1 MRERELST
9 VLLVKAVEEA
19 DREGTLLPAADRAAA
34 TRDAARARSETGHT
48 AGPDGPTGPLSSP
61 AQRLLVARAQLLR
74 ARLTARVPV
83 VDALLAL
90 LGGPWWVTTL
100 LLGLGLVAGLT
111 LSALD
116 GTRRINVLAFPLLG
130 LVGWSLLVYLSALVR
145 RVRAFARRASGPPA
159 IARILAERALA
170 RVRRLI
176 ARSAA
181 FNAPLAAALGRFAGE
196 WQEAAGPSLV
206 ARASRLLHV
215 SAAATGLG
223 LIAGLYLR
231 GIVLDYQAGWES
243 TFLGPEQ
250 VRALLRVVYGPASL
264 LTQIPIPDAAHLA
277 SIRWQD
283 GRGGENAAQWIHLLA
298 ATALL
303 FVVLPR
309 LVLAL
314 GTTLV
319 VWRRSLSAPMPP
331 SLAPYFRTVFG
342 AAAGPI
348 GRGIVAVMPYA
359 YEPSAAAS
367 SALRRLLPAALG
379 DGMAVDVRAQV
390 PYGGEDDLL
399 EHLPERGGAIADVI
413 VLLFSLAATPEDQSH
428 GIVIA
433 GVRDWLAGSRRHAQL
448 LALVDERPYS
458 ERMGAQTGFADR
470 LVARR
475 ALWES
480 FVSARGVKACVL
492 DLSGEPAAAAD
503 DGGAVERLRAALWQP
518 PAG

>member
-1 MRERELST
+1 
-9 VLLVKAVEEA
+9 
-19 DREGTLLPAADRAAA
+19 
-34 TRDAARARSETGHT
+34 
-48 AGPDGPTGPLSSP
+48 
-61 AQRLLVARAQLLR
+61 
-74 ARLTARVPV
+74 
-83 VDALLAL
+83 
-90 LGGPWWVTTL
+90 
-100 LLGLGLVAGLT
+100 
-111 LSALD
+111 
-116 GTRRINVLAFPLLG
+116 
-130 LVGWSLLVYLSALVR
+130 
-145 RVRAFARRASGPPA
+145 
-159 IARILAERALA
+159 
-170 RVRRLI
+170 
-176 ARSAA
+176 
-181 FNAPLAAALGRFAGE
+181 
-196 WQEAAGPSLV
+196 
-206 ARASRLLHV
+206 
-215 SAAATGLG
+215 
-223 LIAGLYLR
+223 
-231 GIVLDYQAGWES
+231 
-243 TFLGPEQ
+243 
-250 VRALLRVVYGPASL
+250 
-264 LTQIPIPDAAHLA
+264 
-277 SIRWQD
+277 
-283 GRGGENAAQWIHLLA
+283 
-298 ATALL
+298 
-303 FVVLPR
+303 
-309 LVLAL
+309 
-314 GTTLV
+314 
-319 VWRRSLSAPMPP
+319 
-331 SLAPYFRTVFG
+331 VFG

>member
-1 MRERELST
+1 
-9 VLLVKAVEEA
+9 
-19 DREGTLLPAADRAAA
+19 
-34 TRDAARARSETGHT
+34 
-48 AGPDGPTGPLSSP
+48 
-61 AQRLLVARAQLLR
+61 
-74 ARLTARVPV
+74 V
-83 VDALLAL
+83 VDSLLAL
-90 LGGPWWVTTL
+90 VGGPWWLSAL
-100 LLGLGLVAGLT
+100 LLGLGLVAGFSLT
-111 LSALD
+111 ALD
-116 GTRRINVLAFPLLG
+116 GTRRINVLAFPLVG

-145 RVRAFARRASGPPA
+145 RVRALARRASGSSG
-159 IARILAERALA
+159 IARLLAQAGLV
-170 RVRRLI
+170 RVRRLV

-181 FNAPLAAALGRFAGE
+181 FNAPLATALGRFVGD
-196 WQEAAGPSLV
+196 WQEAAGTAFV
-206 ARASRLLHV
+206 ARATRLLHLA
-215 SAAATGLG
+215 AAATGVG
-223 LIAGLYLR
+223 LMAGLYLR
-231 GIVLDYQAGWES
+231 GVVLDYQAGWES

-264 LTQIPIPDAAHLA
+264 VTGIPIPDAAHLA

-283 GRGGENAAQWIHLLA
+283 GRGGENAAPWIHLLA

-309 LVLAL
+309 LLLAL
-314 GTTLV
+314 GTTVV

-348 GRGIVAVMPYA
+348 GRGIVAVVPYA
-359 YEPSAAAS
+359 YEPSTAAFS
-367 SALRRLLPAALG
+367 TLRRLLPAALG
-379 DGMAVDVRAQV
+379 DSMAVDVRAQV

-448 LALVDERPYS
+448 LVLVDERPYS
-458 ERMGAQTGFADR
+458 ERMGAQAGFAER
-470 LVARR
+470 LATRR

-480 FVSARGVKACVL
+480 FVSARGVKACAL
-492 DLSGEPAAAAD
+492 DLSGKAAAAAD
-503 DGGAVERLRAALWQP
+503 EGAVVERLRAALWQP
-518 PAG
+518 AAA